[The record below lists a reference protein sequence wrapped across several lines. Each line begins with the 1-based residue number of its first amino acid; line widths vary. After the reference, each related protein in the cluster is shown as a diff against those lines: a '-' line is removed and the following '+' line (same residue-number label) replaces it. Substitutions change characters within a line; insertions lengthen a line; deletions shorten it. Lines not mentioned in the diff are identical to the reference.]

1 MTNPFI
7 DLAPQ
12 GKEKNPF
19 ADLSKTQVRLPTG
32 EVIGEL
38 PRSAEVSLPPYQNFE
53 EFIHDL
59 LSPAKIW
66 EKSGQ
71 TAIRGTGLLEGT
83 KPGRIIR
90 AGGVGLAMLPQLPA
104 VMLESLVLVPYM
116 GIKEILTESSI
127 VKDALSSVA
136 ALIPDPLKRNEALVS
151 ISEKYSQRSMQE
163 AFGKMDPDEA
173 ESARRAF
180 FALILSLPAA
190 EVGAFT
196 AGSLF
201 RGATSAGLTK
211 SGLTAGQIVAN
222 RSRAALA
229 SGIGGAQAGAT
240 TFAAAASTSPE
251 DFAENLAFYSVQLA
265 PFGLAYWMGRK
276 IYGRGQYDPT
286 IEPTKAGAEAA
297 RQRAVRIYDDQP
309 ALETQEAPPSSEARV
324 RSDDFSNGAVP
335 EIGRNRIIAD
345 NLELNLAK
353 PAPERIAE
361 LEREFPE
368 LKGKSRAEL
377 EAIARGETEAPKI
390 AGIDEVTTILKT
402 HASLTEREV
411 AIIPGLGSPIAKSIS
426 ETPLASLSDAKTG
439 QSFSGILLR
448 GEGRST
454 SPYSE
459 FVPQEP
465 IVGPGRYTTPDLEYA
480 ESFGPNVTKHRV
492 ELKNPLVITN
502 KAGWKYPNPFGS
514 KDLSRVSQ
522 EIRQLRQNLE
532 QEGYDGLIVRMN
544 QVGDYAKILRNVFGE
559 DQVVEFN
566 PSGAETSPAAN
577 IVNAVQLAKSL
588 NSEALV
594 AVHERPDGL
603 FDLAVG
609 RRGSKLYGAVAQFE
623 NQGFYKGQSV
633 IVDGKHY
640 IYQTGAGKETA
651 IVFMPG
657 EEKPLLVPFDRVRR
671 APWNAEIRVE
681 PLNMA
686 ELQKE
691 LPAEEFKLVQELLD
705 ESYAPGRPLKL
716 ATPEESLASNGF
728 MIQKNVTGGF
738 TVRDKLTGR
747 RIAEDFKTEKDAM
760 DFVNQSG
767 QGHGPDFTPP
777 VEDTPYGGIEN
788 LGPPEPPDYPPGG
801 MAESFNLP
809 QPGFEGVANLYTRF
823 NASKWGSFLT
833 KMKQHF
839 LSVDNIYG
847 TYIHNKF
854 FVPTQNAALAADHVT
869 GVYCTSKM
877 DPLLQRMKRIYK
889 GETNKKLELMG
900 RYQEQMSYQ
909 EMVTEGIAKNRL
921 PTSLEIDL
929 GHKIA
934 RAGVDTRKVLDFRA
948 AIREA
953 LKMEAAR
960 VGRIQRKNVTVEEL
974 PPQVVARIEG
984 EVINRI
990 GLTPDEIKAA
1000 QIFEQISKLPMDE
1013 ASIVSVVML
1022 AEAEMNPA
1030 AAMSKAEFAKLHGLT
1045 KQDIGFVQEMGKL
1058 FDEAAAEFGIEDY
1071 KLLRY
1076 YLRHVNKF
1084 GTQMS
1089 PEAAFL
1095 GQRAGTFSKI
1105 RDFASNYSRTGEV
1118 DTYDT
1123 NMFRNLFEYIRAGNR
1138 DLYFKPIFNEALE
1151 SIRVDLINRNIP
1163 KDHLIMKSLDEY
1175 SNVIRGIPDE
1185 LGPFSQLVEG
1195 FLKKMG
1201 ISSVNEA
1208 TKLWM
1213 MTTNAGFM
1221 GLRPGLGARDF
1232 YDFNN
1237 KFFTRLGLDRFRR
1250 MYRFLNLKT
1259 IEQLKS
1265 EGKIGGLTMIDF
1277 LSQGEFN
1284 ANARQ
1289 GIKKAIEKASPVGLQ
1304 VSLQPLVY
1312 EMAQAGAYMDMFTT
1326 IPRILNKLPSEI
1338 LTRDITLPHRKPNP
1352 RFTKINPSLS

>member
-1 MTNPFI
+1 MT
-7 DLAPQ
+7 
-12 GKEKNPF
+12 NPF
-19 ADLSKTQVRLPTG
+19 ADLSRTQVRLPTG
-32 EVIGEL
+32 EIIGEL
-38 PRSAEVSLPPYQNFE
+38 PRSTEVSLPPYQNFE
-53 EFIHDL
+53 EFIHEL

-71 TAIRGTGLLEGT
+71 TGIRGIGLLEGT

-90 AGGVGLAMLPQLPA
+90 AGGVGFAILPQLPA

-240 TFAAAASTSPE
+240 TFAAAASTRPA

-411 AIIPGLGSPIAKSIS
+411 AIIPGLSRSVGGLREKIKLAAVKTKSGRIFIGSIHIDARAAATKAGEIIIDGDGFITTKGRYVDAETAYKIAEISDQIDPEQTTFIQTLKSEDFRDLVLLAGEIS
-426 ETPLASLSDAKTG
+426 E
-439 QSFSGILLR
+439 
-448 GEGRST
+448 
-454 SPYSE
+454 E
-459 FVPQEP
+459 FVP
-465 IVGPGRYTTPDLEYA
+465 
-480 ESFGPNVTKHRV
+480 
-492 ELKNPLVITN
+492 
-502 KAGWKYPNPFGS
+502 
-514 KDLSRVSQ
+514 
-522 EIRQLRQNLE
+522 
-532 QEGYDGLIVRMN
+532 
-544 QVGDYAKILRNVFGE
+544 RN
-559 DQVVEFN
+559 
-566 PSGAETSPAAN
+566 N
-577 IVNAVQLAKSL
+577 IQDAVQLAKNL
-588 NSEALV
+588 NPDALV

-609 RRGSKLYGAVAQFE
+609 RRGSKLYGAVARFE

-651 IVFMPG
+651 VVFMPG

-671 APWNAEIRVE
+671 APWNAETRIE
-681 PLNMA
+681 PLNMT

-705 ESYAPGRPLKL
+705 ESYAPGQPLKL

-747 RIAEDFKTEKDAM
+747 RIE
-760 DFVNQSG
+760 
-767 QGHGPDFTPP
+767 
-777 VEDTPYGGIEN
+777 
-788 LGPPEPPDYPPGG
+788 
-801 MAESFNLP
+801 
-809 QPGFEGVANLYTRF
+809 
-823 NASKWGSFLT
+823 
-833 KMKQHF
+833 
-839 LSVDNIYG
+839 
-847 TYIHNKF
+847 
-854 FVPTQNAALAADHVT
+854 
-869 GVYCTSKM
+869 
-877 DPLLQRMKRIYK
+877 
-889 GETNKKLELMG
+889 
-900 RYQEQMSYQ
+900 
-909 EMVTEGIAKNRL
+909 
-921 PTSLEIDL
+921 
-929 GHKIA
+929 
-934 RAGVDTRKVLDFRA
+934 
-948 AIREA
+948 
-953 LKMEAAR
+953 
-960 VGRIQRKNVTVEEL
+960 
-974 PPQVVARIEG
+974 
-984 EVINRI
+984 
-990 GLTPDEIKAA
+990 
-1000 QIFEQISKLPMDE
+1000 
-1013 ASIVSVVML
+1013 
-1022 AEAEMNPA
+1022 
-1030 AAMSKAEFAKLHGLT
+1030 
-1045 KQDIGFVQEMGKL
+1045 
-1058 FDEAAAEFGIEDY
+1058 
-1071 KLLRY
+1071 
-1076 YLRHVNKF
+1076 
-1084 GTQMS
+1084 
-1089 PEAAFL
+1089 
-1095 GQRAGTFSKI
+1095 
-1105 RDFASNYSRTGEV
+1105 
-1118 DTYDT
+1118 
-1123 NMFRNLFEYIRAGNR
+1123 
-1138 DLYFKPIFNEALE
+1138 
-1151 SIRVDLINRNIP
+1151 
-1163 KDHLIMKSLDEY
+1163 
-1175 SNVIRGIPDE
+1175 
-1185 LGPFSQLVEG
+1185 
-1195 FLKKMG
+1195 
-1201 ISSVNEA
+1201 
-1208 TKLWM
+1208 
-1213 MTTNAGFM
+1213 
-1221 GLRPGLGARDF
+1221 
-1232 YDFNN
+1232 
-1237 KFFTRLGLDRFRR
+1237 
-1250 MYRFLNLKT
+1250 
-1259 IEQLKS
+1259 
-1265 EGKIGGLTMIDF
+1265 
-1277 LSQGEFN
+1277 
-1284 ANARQ
+1284 
-1289 GIKKAIEKASPVGLQ
+1289 
-1304 VSLQPLVY
+1304 
-1312 EMAQAGAYMDMFTT
+1312 
-1326 IPRILNKLPSEI
+1326 
-1338 LTRDITLPHRKPNP
+1338 
-1352 RFTKINPSLS
+1352 